1 MSQPS
6 DERGPKTQPVS
17 SGRPP
22 LPTSSTTRHPARPV
36 NAPGKPLFL
45 LDQMTV
51 KDLAAALRVKPFKV
65 IADLMEL
72 KHFKTV
78 DDNIDFETASLI
90 ARKHGYRPEKPPPG
104 MLVL

>member
-1 MSQPS
+1 MSQPI
-6 DERGPKTQPVS
+6 DDRRPKNQP
-17 SGRPP
+17 GLPGQPPRPAKG
-22 LPTSSTTRHPARPV
+22 LTRHSAG
-36 NAPGKPLFL
+36 PGVPEKTVYL
-45 LDQMTV
+45 LDSMNV
-51 KDLAAALRVKPFKV
+51 KDLASALRLKPFKV

-72 KHFKTV
+72 KHFKSA